1 MVGAAVFVPGK
12 EARWSRPIGS
22 HSAKALNFGWKSDG
36 LSGRLNIGLACSAER
51 GVLVPVSDASFET
64 VAIGDLDGMTADER
78 DALPYGVVG
87 FDADTIVTIYNAT
100 EARMSGLDP
109 STVLG
114 VPFFEA
120 VGQCMNNFM
129 VAQRFE
135 DEAAIDDI
143 IPYVLTLRMR
153 PTKVRLRLLADPDGP
168 HHYILIE
175 R

>member
-1 MVGAAVFVPGK
+1 M
-12 EARWSRPIGS
+12 
-22 HSAKALNFGWKSDG
+22 
-36 LSGRLNIGLACSAER
+36 
-51 GVLVPVSDASFET
+51 PVSEASFET
-64 VAIGDLDGMTADER
+64 VAISDLDGMTADER

-87 FDADTIVTIYNAT
+87 FDADTIVKIYNAT

-109 STVLG
+109 STVFG
-114 VPFFEA
+114 VPFFDA

-135 DEAAIDDI
+135 DEAELDDI

-153 PTKVRLRLLADPDGP
+153 PTKVRLRLLANQDVL
-168 HHYILIE
+168 HRYILIE

>member
-1 MVGAAVFVPGK
+1 M
-12 EARWSRPIGS
+12 
-22 HSAKALNFGWKSDG
+22 
-36 LSGRLNIGLACSAER
+36 
-51 GVLVPVSDASFET
+51 PVSEASFET
-64 VAIGDLDGMTADER
+64 VAISDLDGMTADER

-87 FDADTIVTIYNAT
+87 FDADTIVKIYNAT

-109 STVLG
+109 STVFG
-114 VPFFEA
+114 VPFFDA

-135 DEAAIDDI
+135 DEAEVDDI

-153 PTKVRLRLLADPDGP
+153 PTKVRLRLLANQDVL
-168 HHYILIE
+168 HRYILIE